1 MGIGQQA
8 LASFTGHVETA
19 VLVIH
24 DFRTQTEDAAGAGGS
39 GGGGG
44 GPLSAAKSKIAS
56 VTQTVSNAA
65 SQALSGGSQAAY
77 DRSTDHMLAVQFNPA
92 QLTLNASAPP
102 APEQIKQ
109 SATGNRVVMY
119 NMAPAKLYMT
129 VTLFFDDM
137 NVYDSFM
144 WEKITGLANINA
156 LASTAMAVAGSV
168 HSVKDQVEALVAILR
183 DKDTRCITFRWA
195 DFSFTG
201 VLQAVQAQY
210 TMFSTSG
217 RPVRATVLLQ
227 LLHELDQK
235 LLNNWEADFQNAFGP
250 AGTSSNLVH
259 TEQNFG
265 SLLNLGL

>member
-1 MGIGQQA
+1 MAIGISQQA
-8 LASFTGHVETA
+8 LASLTGHVETA

-24 DFRTQTEDAAGAGGS
+24 DFRTQTEAAMSAGASGGGS
-39 GGGGG
+39 GGGL
-44 GPLSAAKSKIAS
+44 LSAAKSTIAG
-56 VTQTVSNAA
+56 VGQAA
-65 SQALSGGSQAAY
+65 SQALSGGSQATY
-77 DRSTDHMLAVQFNPA
+77 DRSTNHMLTVQFNPA

-109 SATGNRVVMY
+109 SATGNRYVMK

-144 WEKITGLANINA
+144 WEKITGLVNINT
-156 LASTAMAVAGSV
+156 LVSREMAIEESV

-201 VLQAVQAQY
+201 VLHAVQAQY

-217 RPVRATVLLQ
+217 RPIRAAVLLR
-227 LLHELDQK
+227 LLHEIDQK
-235 LLNNWEADFQNAFGP
+235 FLNDWEKDFQNAFGP

-259 TEQNFG
+259 TEQNIS